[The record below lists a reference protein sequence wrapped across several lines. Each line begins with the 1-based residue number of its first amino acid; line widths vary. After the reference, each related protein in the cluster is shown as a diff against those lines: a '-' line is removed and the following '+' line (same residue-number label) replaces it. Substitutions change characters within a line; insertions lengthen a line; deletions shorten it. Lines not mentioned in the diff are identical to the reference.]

1 MLSIRGGGIEQSLDK
16 NRRAQNKYFVNFS
29 DNGSLEL
36 RPVIINTCV
45 TLVTD
50 SLNIADVKDEED
62 TPALAVARYEEVKKL
77 GKILIKLTKN
87 CTKIQKEPSKAL
99 CRFLF
104 SSKLAEPKNHTSDPL
119 LSFLPD
125 GVYLDK
131 SICSELKDKPEY
143 ALMVC
148 DQLCTASRQAVS
160 NLNILKTQP
169 STSKVELRRDA
180 ETWWVSWG
188 DASICIEDG
197 LLSRLQR
204 MYRKTLTMTDNA
216 PLDQNFQRR
225 LFCILMRYQSLGGQD
240 NMITKG
246 GCFHEA
252 SKLFS
257 STTWSAFRDLGVT
270 KECTASPFNSSAPT
284 FWSAFADTD
293 CFFGSKGNF
302 LDASDT
308 ELREGGSFMADGPP
322 VEETL
327 ELLEKR
333 IHKVIEQNT
342 NPTSFVVGYPPW
354 RDMNCWKNLINSK
367 YLVFHLDN
375 CRVDHFGHMSL
386 FILQNKNGKGTWPV
400 TPAIQMKLKS
410 SLGVIGKS

>member
-1 MLSIRGGGIEQSLDK
+1 MLTINDFGSKQSKSK
-16 NRRAQNKYFVNFS
+16 NKKTSNKYFVN
-29 DNGSLEL
+29 LAL
-36 RPVIINTCV
+36 A
-45 TLVTD
+45 TD
-50 SLNIADVKDEED
+50 IWNNLMFEDQED

-77 GKILIKLTKN
+77 EDMLIQLTQGYI
-87 CTKIQKEPSKAL
+87 KIQAEPSKAL

-104 SSKLAEPKNHTSDPL
+104 SSKLAEDKSHTSDPL
-119 LSFLPD
+119 LSNLPD
-125 GVYLDK
+125 DVYYDK
-131 SICSELKDKPEY
+131 SICFELNNNPAY
-143 ALMVC
+143 ARLVC
-148 DQLCTASRQAVS
+148 NQLCTASRQAVS
-160 NLNILKTQP
+160 DLNILKTQP
-169 STSKVELRRDA
+169 STSEVQLRRDA

-216 PLDQNFQRR
+216 PLDQNFNRR
-225 LFCILMRYQSLGGQD
+225 LFCLLMRYKSLGGQD

-257 STTWSAFRDLGVT
+257 SDTWSAFRDLEVT

-302 LDASDT
+302 FDASDT
-308 ELREGGSFMADGPP
+308 ELRKGGSFMADGPP

-327 ELLEKR
+327 ELLERR
-333 IHKVIEQNT
+333 IHAILGQNT

-354 RDMNCWKNLINSK
+354 RNMDCWKNLKNSK

-375 CRVDHFGHMSL
+375 CTVDHFGHMSL
-386 FILQNKNGKGTWPV
+386 FILQNKNGKKRWSV
-400 TPAIQMKLKS
+400 TPEIRMKLER
-410 SLGVIGKS
+410 SLGVIGKH